1 MKLWVWILILATS
14 VGALCIWDGIN
25 TQTVF
30 NKMETESNRIYEA
43 LLVDDISNEQ
53 IQENIINLNYYWTQ
67 KMDTLSVSISRKDMQ
82 PISDYLQYLTSSI
95 TNNNQEDAITYS
107 RLLHYNV
114 EGIKETNGIKWINLL

>member
-1 MKLWVWILILATS
+1 MKLWIWILILATA
-14 VGALCIWDGIN
+14 VGALCIWDGVN

-30 NKMETESNRIYEA
+30 SKMETESNRIYEA
-43 LLVDDISNEQ
+43 LLVDDISNEE
-53 IQENIINLNYYWTQ
+53 IQASIINLNNYWTK

-114 EGIKETNGIKWINLL
+114 EGIKETNGIKWLNLL

>member
-1 MKLWVWILILATS
+1 MKLWIWILILAAA
-14 VGALCIWDGIN
+14 VGALCIWDGFN
-25 TQTVF
+25 TQSVF

-43 LLVDDISNEQ
+43 LLVNDISNEE
-53 IQENIINLNYYWTQ
+53 IQTSILNLNYYWTK

-82 PISDYLQYLTSSI
+82 PISDYLQFLTSSI

-114 EGIKETNGIKWINLL
+114 EGIKETNGIKWLNLL